1 MCELEW
7 CEEIKIVIFMAR
19 VNRSHLRPA
28 QAVTIH
34 ASLISDSSIF
44 DLAVIVTLSFQG
56 PSFRSSRG
64 PDVARTITNNNNN
77 NKHNHMNYWG
87 DAQDT

>member
-19 VNRSHLRPA
+19 VNRSHLRAA

-56 PSFRSSRG
+56 PSFAHPG
-64 PDVARTITNNNNN
+64 
-77 NKHNHMNYWG
+77 
-87 DAQDT
+87 AQMLLAQ